1 MMFCSRSERGL
12 TKRKE
17 KAMIL
22 YSPGY
27 GGYSEPVR
35 GPYDDPDWVA
45 YCTCKE
51 RYAEDDS
58 EDTYEPPFAVYD
70 P

>member
-1 MMFCSRSERGL
+1 
-12 TKRKE
+12 
-17 KAMIL
+17 MIL